1 MSVAIERMRDP
12 ELTSMIDDQRA
23 KGMAVFQITAG
34 CAGFVNTF
42 AAPIALKNITYWL

>member
-1 MSVAIERMRDP
+1 MRDP